1 MEFDNFKKTKSAS
14 CFDVEEVLAKN
25 NNKKSTQTNFVD
37 QCLISATS
45 QKYFFVLVSTQR
57 SNKSNMVV
65 VY

>member
-25 NNKKSTQTNFVD
+25 NNKKSTQTNFAD
-37 QCLISATS
+37 QCLSATS
-45 QKYFFVLVSTQR
+45 QKYFFVLVSAQR